1 MSHVEFAVS
10 GSFKPGL
17 IIQMSRRCLEPI
29 YSGALCVLMRRGGEW
44 VSLVMSTVNVGVG
57 TSSIST
63 QDPIFEAIERAFPPR
78 FPESICEAEGSDS
91 SLSSLESSLI
101 SVLEELRGSVLS
113 VLSLI
118 SITPGTTV
126 SATLLEAAGRF
137 GSIERSGGLP
147 LGRFA
152 WVDSVERFFLL
163 CEEACD
169 SCRAAAA
176 IC

>member
-1 MSHVEFAVS
+1 
-10 GSFKPGL
+10 
-17 IIQMSRRCLEPI
+17 
-29 YSGALCVLMRRGGEW
+29 
-44 VSLVMSTVNVGVG
+44 MSTAGIG
-57 TSSIST
+57 ITSSIST
-63 QDPIFEAIERAFPPR
+63 KDPIFEAIERAFPPGV
-78 FPESICEAEGSDS
+78 PESICEAEGSDS
-91 SLSSLESSLI
+91 SSSSLDSSLG
-101 SVLEELRGSVLS
+101 SVLEELMGSVLS

-118 SITPGTTV
+118 SITSCTTV
-126 SATLLEAAGRF
+126 PVTLFEAVDRL

-152 WVDSVERFFLL
+152 WVDCVERFFLS